1 TDRSPQAFRY
11 VQPDDYRQTY
21 AAQQPPPPAR
31 QPSYCGP
38 YGCPPP
44 PLYGPPYYGPAYYYG
59 PGYYP
64 YYWGPQFSF
73 FMDGAFMADV
83 ASMAARAASAAID
96 ARLII
101 SWGRFCRKFA
111 SGPWQIDNRWPE
123 LQ

>member
-1 TDRSPQAFRY
+1 MDRLITGLLTITAQATTRITGDRSSR
-11 VQPDDYRQTY
+11 
-21 AAQQPPPPAR
+21 
-31 QPSYCGP
+31 S
-38 YGCPPP
+38 
-44 PLYGPPYYGPAYYYG
+44 
-59 PGYYP
+59 
-64 YYWGPQFSF
+64 S
-73 FMDGAFMADV
+73 MDGAFMADV